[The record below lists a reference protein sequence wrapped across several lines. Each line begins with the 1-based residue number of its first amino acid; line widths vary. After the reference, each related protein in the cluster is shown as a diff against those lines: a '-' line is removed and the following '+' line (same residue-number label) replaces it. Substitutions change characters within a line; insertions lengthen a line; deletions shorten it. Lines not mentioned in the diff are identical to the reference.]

1 MHSVCTGGDGIE
13 TYYSVDRRGRGNA
26 FDVVR
31 QSRSGEARHGWARQA
46 VAGVLARHEMPVYS
60 VGGAFVRGR
69 HTKAPQSRFVRWTD
83 EEKAVVRTATSRADA
98 QRLYRDA
105 FPDSKR
111 GPGAA
116 ARMWYTLRGTT

>member
-1 MHSVCTGGDGIE
+1 VTDTLSTGW
-13 TYYSVDRRGRGNA
+13 A
-26 FDVVR
+26 DVEAAILADSAAGFTVR
-31 QSRSGEARHGWARQA
+31 QIAARCGWGRQA
-46 VAGVLARHEMPVYS
+46 VAGVLARHGMPVYS

-69 HTKAPQSRFVRWTD
+69 QESRFVRWTD

>member
-1 MHSVCTGGDGIE
+1 MTDTLSTGW
-13 TYYSVDRRGRGNA
+13 A
-26 FDVVR
+26 DVEASILADSAAGFTVR
-31 QSRSGEARHGWARQA
+31 QIAARCGWGRQV